1 MASSDYM
8 PYITVALAFI
18 SGVIGFVKLSN
29 DGATARA
36 RISSKMDDINVRMVA
51 VELKQSKIVQMAS
64 DMAAMRT
71 DISWI
76 KGIISVGGHNTP
88 NTQINN

>member
-1 MASSDYM
+1 MPSDYM
-8 PYITVALAFI
+8 PYITIALAVI

-29 DGATARA
+29 DGVASLA
-36 RISSKMDDINVRMVA
+36 KMQAKIDDSLVRLVA
-51 VELKQSKIVQMAS
+51 VELKQGKIEQMAS

-76 KGIISVGGHNTP
+76 KGIISVGGHNSSQ
-88 NTQINN
+88 NS